1 MPAPGAEYAT
11 DFAGSAEAARRA
23 VERAAQHWG
32 AELAPVEAGAT
43 ADLNLVLPVVAGLRR
58 GIARARLSVLPAE
71 GRCRLILRVDEVDLR
86 VQRPAV
92 VVLAIAAAGGVA
104 AFLWPFV
111 PGILPLV
118 PLALVLAVAGWLL
131 VVARLHS
138 SGPEEFLAAVERQRG
153 EPERE
158 LGLGG

>member
-1 MPAPGAEYAT
+1 MPAPGAEYTA

-23 VERAAQHWG
+23 LARAAQRWG
-32 AELAPVEAGAT
+32 AELAPAEAGAT
-43 ADLNLVLPVVAGLRR
+43 ADLHLVLPVVAGLRR
-58 GIARARLSVLPAE
+58 GIARARLSALPAD
-71 GRCRLILRVDEVDLR
+71 GGCRLILRIDEVDLR
-86 VQRPAV
+86 VQKPAV

-131 VVARLHS
+131 VVARLHA
-138 SGPEEFLAAVERQRG
+138 SGPEEFLAEIERQRG
-153 EPERE
+153 APERE
-158 LGLGG
+158 LGPGG